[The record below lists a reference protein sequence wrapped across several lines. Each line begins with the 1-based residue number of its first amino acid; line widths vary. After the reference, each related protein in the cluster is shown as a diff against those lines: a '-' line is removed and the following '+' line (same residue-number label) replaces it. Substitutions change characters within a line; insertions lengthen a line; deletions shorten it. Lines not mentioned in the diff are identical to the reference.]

1 MQILLQTF
9 TAHRR
14 KFLSQTIVPRVRAA
28 VPGLFTAG
36 VLVIALLYS
45 ASARGQLNTGGQS
58 STTGT
63 ASTSI
68 QLGGQAAPSAQA
80 NSNFQGSLTTNAVT
94 PGTLSLTLDE
104 AVQRGLQTNLGLLLS
119 SVQSANA
126 RGQRL
131 QDLQALLPT
140 VDGSI
145 KEALVQS
152 DLAAQGLRIPGF
164 QPSSALLATP
174 TAASI

>member
-1 MQILLQTF
+1 MPGLA
-9 TAHRR
+9 TA
-14 KFLSQTIVPRVRAA
+14 LTVAAA
-28 VPGLFTAG
+28 VAM
-36 VLVIALLYS
+36 S
-45 ASARGQLNTGGQS
+45 APSSAQLNTGGQA

-68 QLGGQAAPSAQA
+68 QLGGQASPAAQSG
-80 NSNFQGSLTTNAVT
+80 NNFQGSLTTGAVT

-104 AVQRGLQTNLGLLLS
+104 AVQRGLKANLGLLLS
-119 SVQSANA
+119 GVQTDNA

-152 DLAAQGLRIPGF
+152 DLAAQGLKFPGF
-164 QPSSALLATP
+164 P
-174 TAASI
+174 TVIGPFGYSDARINLNWTVISLNSLKNLHGGSP